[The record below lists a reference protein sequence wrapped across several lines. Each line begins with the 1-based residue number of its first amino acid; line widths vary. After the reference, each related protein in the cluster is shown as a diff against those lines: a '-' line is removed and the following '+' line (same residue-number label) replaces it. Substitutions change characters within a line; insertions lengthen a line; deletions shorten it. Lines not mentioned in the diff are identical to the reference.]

1 MFNTVAHVLSENIQ
15 IKRMRVVILGLKVTA
30 A

>member
-1 MFNTVAHVLSENIQ
+1 VRKQDL
-15 IKRMRVVILGLKVTA
+15 LGLKVTA